1 MPKGRMAKPL
11 KAKELRFGRNNAK
24 AVTLT
29 DDNNFP
35 ESKTQ
40 QANYHSFNASH
51 SATCHIFIG
60 SPFTSLPSNQS
71 VMRPADTKENDQPH
85 PSFAPLI
92 SWLALS
98 LSSSFSSSL
107 CSAGAR
113 RREGGEEENLLTAD
127 HHHFSIFK
135 RRFGKS
141 YASQEEHD
149 YRFKVFK
156 ANLRRARRHQQ
167 LDPSA
172 THGVTQF
179 SDLTP
184 AEFRGTYLGLRPLK
198 LPHDAQKARSFQPM
212 IFQRILI
219 GEIMGSCGSCWS
231 FSTTGALEGAN
242 FLATGNL
249 VSLSE
254 QQLVECDHECDPEEM
269 GSCDSGCNGGLMN
282 TAFEYT
288 LKAGGLMKEEDYP
301 YTGTDRGSCKFD
313 KTKIA
318 ASVSNFSVISLD
330 EDQIA
335 ANLVKNG
342 PLAVA
347 INAVFMQTYVGGV
360 SCPYICSK
368 RLDHGVLLVGYGSAG
383 YAPIRMKDKP
393 YWIIKNSWGENWGE
407 NGFYKIC
414 RGRNVCGVD
423 SMVSTVAAV
432 HTTSN

>member
-1 MPKGRMAKPL
+1 MA
-11 KAKELRFGRNNAK
+11 R
-24 AVTLT
+24 
-29 DDNNFP
+29 
-35 ESKTQ
+35 
-40 QANYHSFNASH
+40 
-51 SATCHIFIG
+51 
-60 SPFTSLPSNQS
+60 
-71 VMRPADTKENDQPH
+71 
-85 PSFAPLI
+85 
-92 SWLALS
+92 
-98 LSSSFSSSL
+98 SFSLLFFLLFSLFFVALTSSEL
-107 CSAGAR
+107 HSGGSDDDIIIR
-113 RREGGEEENLLTAD
+113 QVVPELGDVEGSEEENLLTAD

-198 LPHDAQKARSFQPM
+198 LPHDAQKAP
-212 IFQRILI
+212 ILPTNDLPEDFDWRDH
-219 GEIMGSCGSCWS
+219 GAVTAVKNQGSCGSCWS

>member
-1 MPKGRMAKPL
+1 MA
-11 KAKELRFGRNNAK
+11 R
-24 AVTLT
+24 
-29 DDNNFP
+29 
-35 ESKTQ
+35 
-40 QANYHSFNASH
+40 
-51 SATCHIFIG
+51 
-60 SPFTSLPSNQS
+60 
-71 VMRPADTKENDQPH
+71 
-85 PSFAPLI
+85 
-92 SWLALS
+92 
-98 LSSSFSSSL
+98 SFSLLFFLLFSLFFVALTSSEL
-107 CSAGAR
+107 HSGGSDDDIIIR
-113 RREGGEEENLLTAD
+113 QVVPELGDVEGSEGGEEENLLTAD

-198 LPHDAQKARSFQPM
+198 LPHDAQKAP
-212 IFQRILI
+212 ILPTNDLPEDFDWRDH
-219 GEIMGSCGSCWS
+219 GAVTAVKNQGSCGSCWS